1 MARSAN
7 DSAGKRPDTS
17 PVAEPGG
24 VGDATPTATMH
35 LGRADFTQLASALET
50 EWLVTNGL
58 GGFAC
63 GTIAQAN
70 TRRYHGLLVASLRPP
85 LERVL
90 LVSKVDVTARY
101 DGAEWALGC
110 NEFADGTLS
119 PRGFEQLSAFSIE
132 LGTPT
137 WTYAFGDALLQ
148 QRIWMARGSNVS
160 YLSLTVLAATQPVEL
175 ELLPLCTYRDYHSHA
190 RGGWQLDVAVAERS
204 LLINAFPGAR
214 PYSIAIDRGEVI
226 AGTDWYWGFQHRAEV
241 RRGLDATE
249 DLYKPGV
256 FRARL
261 TAGQSVTLT
270 ASAQPSVIEHAQ
282 GALSHE
288 LARRRA
294 LLRAVPEDA
303 PAWIQLLTLAA
314 DQFVVARGDPAAQG
328 GGTTVIAGYPWFGDW
343 GRDTMIALPG
353 LTLATGRIADAAS
366 ILRTFALHVS
376 EGMLPNR
383 FPDGG
388 EPPVYNT
395 VDATLWYFHAID
407 AYLQATADRK
417 LLRDLYPTLRD
428 IIDWHQRGTR
438 YGIRVDAA
446 DGLLSAGVAQ
456 VQLTWMDAKFG
467 DWVVTPRI
475 GKAVEINAL
484 WHFALERMA
493 AWARTLGQTQ
503 GAEGYAAEAER
514 VREAFV
520 CSFWSEAAGYLYDVI
535 DGPAGELDAQGRR
548 VDSSL
553 RPNQIFAV
561 SLSPGLLDA
570 RRARAVVDACSRELL
585 TPVGLRSLSPR
596 HADYAGTYAGD
607 PRERDAAYH
616 QGTVWSWLLGPFVLA
631 HYRVYADGAQAL
643 ALLAGL
649 APHLGEACL
658 GTISEIFDGDA
669 PHAPR
674 GCIAQAWSVAETLRA
689 WHGVSAAEAK
699 RPSKP
704 MGAAAETP

>member
-1 MARSAN
+1 MARNAN
-7 DSAGKRPDTS
+7 DTPGRRTGMPAVADADAGG
-17 PVAEPGG
+17 AG
-24 VGDATPTATMH
+24 PT
-35 LGRADFTQLASALET
+35 LVINVGRADFTQSGSALET

-63 GTIAQAN
+63 GTVAQAN
-70 TRRYHGLLVASLRPP
+70 TRRYHGLLVATLRPP

-90 LVSKVDVTARY
+90 MLSKVDATVRY
-101 DGAEWALGC
+101 GGAEWALGC

-119 PRGFEQLSAFSIE
+119 PRGFEHLSAFSIE

-148 QRIWMARGSNVS
+148 QRIWMGRGSNIT
-160 YLSLTVLAATQPVEL
+160 YLSFTVLAATQPVEL

-204 LLINAFPGAR
+204 LVINAFPGAR
-214 PYSIAIDRGEVI
+214 PYSLAIDRGEVV
-226 AGTDWYWGFQHRAEV
+226 AGTDWYWGFRHRAEA
-241 RRGLDATE
+241 RRGLDASE
-249 DLYKPGV
+249 DLYKPGM

-261 TAGQSVTLT
+261 SAGQSVTLT
-270 ASAQPSVIEHAQ
+270 ASAHPGIVEHAK
-282 GALSHE
+282 GALSLE
-288 LARRRA
+288 MARRRA
-294 LLRAVPEDA
+294 LLRAVPDDA
-303 PAWIQLLTLAA
+303 PGWIQLLTLAA
-314 DQFVVARGDPAAQG
+314 DQFVVARGAAAAQG
-328 GGTTVIAGYPWFGDW
+328 AGTTVIAGYPWFGDW

-353 LTLATGRIADAAS
+353 LTLATGRVADAAS
-366 ILRTFALHVS
+366 ILRTFAIHVS

-388 EPPVYNT
+388 EAPVYNT
-395 VDATLWYFHAID
+395 ADATLWYFHAID

-493 AWARTLGQTQ
+493 VWARTLGQAEA
-503 GAEGYAAEAER
+503 AEGYSGQAQR
-514 VREAFV
+514 VRESFV
-520 CSFWSEAAGYLYDVI
+520 RSFWSEDAGYLYDVI
-535 DGPAGELDAQGRR
+535 DGPAGELDTRGRR

-561 SLSPGLLDA
+561 SLAPELLDA

-596 HADYAGTYAGD
+596 HADYAGSYVGG
-607 PRERDAAYH
+607 PRERDAIYH

-631 HYRVYADGAQAL
+631 HYRVHADATQAH

-649 APHLGEACL
+649 APHLEEACL

-674 GCIAQAWSVAETLRA
+674 GCMAQAWSVAETLRA
-689 WHGVSAAEAK
+689 WHAITGAEAK

-704 MGAAAETP
+704 AAAAGEST

>member
-1 MARSAN
+1 MARSPN
-7 DSAGKRPDTS
+7 DGPGHRTDMPA
-17 PVAEPGG
+17 PVNSGG
-24 VGDATPTATMH
+24 SGPTPVIH
-35 LGRADFTQLASALET
+35 LGRADFTQSGNALET

-63 GTIAQAN
+63 GTVAQAN
-70 TRRYHGLLVASLRPP
+70 TRRYHGLLIATLRPP

-90 LVSKVDVTARY
+90 LLSKVDATVRY
-101 DGAEWALGC
+101 GGAEWALAC

-119 PRGFEQLSAFSIE
+119 PRGFEHLSAFSVE

-137 WTYAFGDALLQ
+137 WTYAFSDALLQ
-148 QRIWMARGSNVS
+148 QRIWMGRGSNTT
-160 YLSLTVLAATQPVEL
+160 YLSFTVLAATQPVDL

-204 LLINAFPGAR
+204 LVINAFPGAR
-214 PYSIAIDRGEVI
+214 PYTLAIDRGEVL
-226 AGTDWYWGFQHRAEV
+226 AGTDWYWGFQHRAEA
-241 RRGLDATE
+241 RRGLDASE

-261 TAGQSVTLT
+261 TAGQSITLT
-270 ASAQPSVIEHAQ
+270 ASTLSASTQPSVADQ
-282 GALSHE
+282 ANGALSLE
-288 LARRRA
+288 LARRGA
-294 LLRAVPEDA
+294 LLRAVPDAA
-303 PAWIQLLTLAA
+303 PAWIRLLTLAA
-314 DQFVVARGDPAAQG
+314 DQFVVARGNATTHGA
-328 GGTTVIAGYPWFGDW
+328 GTTVIAGYPWFGDW

-353 LTLATGRIADAAS
+353 LTLATGRVADAAS
-366 ILRTFALHVS
+366 ILRTFAIHVS

-388 EPPVYNT
+388 EAPVYNT

-484 WHFALERMA
+484 WHLALERMA
-493 AWARTLGQTQ
+493 AWARTLGQAEA
-503 GAEGYAAEAER
+503 AEGYAREAQR
-514 VREAFV
+514 VRESFV
-520 CSFWSEAAGYLYDVI
+520 RSFWSEETGCLYDVI
-535 DGPAGELDAQGRR
+535 DGPAGEMDARGRR

-561 SLSPGLLDA
+561 SLAPELLDA

-596 HADYAGTYAGD
+596 HADYAGSYVGG
-607 PRERDAAYH
+607 PRERDAVYH

-631 HYRVYADGAQAL
+631 HYRVYADAAQAH

-674 GCIAQAWSVAETLRA
+674 GCMAQAWSVAETLRA
-689 WHGVSAAEAK
+689 WHGITAAEAK
-699 RPSKP
+699 RKSTRPP
-704 MGAAAETP
+704 A